1 METSAK
7 GHSLYINPLTDFG
20 FKKIFGDEEVM
31 RAFLNDL
38 LEPASEILSV
48 EPIGGEMP
56 AEVKEG
62 RGVAYDVRCR
72 TESGM
77 EFIVEMQNT
86 PQTHV
91 ADRILFYLSRAFS
104 SQRSQGRDVR
114 LVDGKC
120 VRAKWDY
127 KLRPVY
133 CVFFMNFHLGGY
145 APRTRRTVKLKVEE
159 TGEVFTETTRAY
171 LLELP
176 DYVGM
181 PPEKC
186 ATKADEWLYN
196 IANMSTMNTR
206 EIPFGD
212 RQPAMKRM
220 FDIAEVANM
229 TPAEAE
235 SYDISFESW
244 LSSRD
249 SYDTAQREGMEK
261 GMEKGKSEALA
272 GVVAYM
278 LRRGVG
284 TDEIE
289 KTTGIAREVIEEVKR
304 KNIC

>member
-7 GHSLYINPLTDFG
+7 WQGLYINPLTDFG
-20 FKKIFGDEEVM
+20 FKKIFGDGEVM
-31 RAFLNDL
+31 RAFLNDP

-48 EPIGGEMP
+48 EPLNSEMP
-56 AEVKEG
+56 PEVKEG
-62 RGVAYDVRCR
+62 RGVAYDVRCK

-104 SQRSQGRDVR
+104 SQRSHGRDVKI
-114 LVDGKC
+114 VEGKP

-133 CVFFMNFHLGGY
+133 CVFFMNFRLDGY
-145 APRTRRTVKLKVEE
+145 VPRTKRTVKLKVEE

-181 PPEKC
+181 PPENC

-206 EIPFGD
+206 EIPFSD

-249 SYDTAQREGMEK
+249 SYDTAQ
-261 GMEKGKSEALA
+261 EKGKTEALA
-272 GVVAYM
+272 GVVSYM
-278 LRRGVG
+278 LQRGAG
-284 TDEIE
+284 ADEIE